1 MKEVMRN
8 MIDWQRIWDDD
19 GIPCWYSPVKIIAY
33 VISFFYRLIINF
45 RNWLYDHKILK
56 ETVLPCPV
64 ISVGNITVGGTGKTP
79 CVIMLAQMLQE
90 NGFKPAILS
99 RGYGG
104 KSINPVNI
112 VSDGQKILL
121 DSKTAGDEPFL
132 IAYALKGIPV
142 ITGAKRIITGK
153 IAIDQ
158 FSADVLICDDAMQHR
173 QIFRDINLVLLDS
186 RSLSGENYML
196 PRGRLREP
204 ITELK
209 RASAIVL
216 TRADEA
222 RQTNGQIEKLFPAKN
237 MPIFRSI
244 HKLKDI
250 VKGDYSAKKSISDLQ
265 GKKVCAFCGIANPD
279 SFRKTLSD
287 ARAQV
292 LSFDIFPDHHHYS
305 QDELEK
311 IKAKFIDCRADFL
324 ISTQKDGARL
334 QECPEFLTMIY
345 MLRIELEIVPSI
357 ESLKKFILDRLAEA
371 QKITGMK
378 PQSKLRGILTSAL
391 RDRSTFQFRCAYSDL
406 QVIRFRNWSFTN
418 KLTTRMPA

>member
-1 MKEVMRN
+1 MRN
-8 MIDWQRIWDDD
+8 MINWQRIWDDD
-19 GIPCWYSPVKIIAY
+19 GNPCWYSPVKIIAY

-45 RNWLYDHKILK
+45 RNWLYDHQIFK
-56 ETVLPCPV
+56 EVALACPV

-79 CVIMLAQMLQE
+79 CVIMLAQMLRE

-132 IAYALKGIPV
+132 IANALKDIPV

-153 IAIDQ
+153 TAIDQ
-158 FSADVLICDDAMQHR
+158 FRADVLICDDAMQHR
-173 QIFRDINLVLLDS
+173 QIFRDIDLVLLDS
-186 RSLSGENYML
+186 RSLSGKNYIL

-222 RQTNGQIEKLFPAKN
+222 RQTNGQIEKLFPAEN

-250 VKGDYSAKKSISDLQ
+250 VKGDYSAQKSISELQ

-287 ARAQV
+287 ADVKV
-292 LSFDIFPDHHHYS
+292 LSFDIFPDHHRYS
-305 QDELEK
+305 QGELEK
-311 IKAKFIDCRADFL
+311 IKAQFIDCRADFL

-334 QECPEFLTMIY
+334 QEFPEFLNMIY
-345 MLRIELEIVPSI
+345 MLRVEMEIIPQDDSF
-357 ESLKKFILDRLAEA
+357 KNFILHRLAA
-371 QKITGMK
+371 ARK
-378 PQSKLRGILTSAL
+378 
-391 RDRSTFQFRCAYSDL
+391 
-406 QVIRFRNWSFTN
+406 N
-418 KLTTRMPA
+418 KVTTRMPS

>member
-1 MKEVMRN
+1 MKEVMRK

-19 GIPCWYSPVKIIAY
+19 GIISCYSPVKIIAY
-33 VISFFYRLIINF
+33 VLSFFYRLIINF
-45 RNWLYDHKILK
+45 RNLLYDHKILK
-56 ETVLPCPV
+56 ETVLSCPV

-121 DSKTAGDEPFL
+121 DSKTSGDEPFL
-132 IAYALKGIPV
+132 ISRMLKGIPV
-142 ITGAKRIITGK
+142 ISGAKRIITGK
-153 IAIDQ
+153 TAIDQ
-158 FSADVLICDDAMQHR
+158 FRADVLICDDAMQHR
-173 QIFRDINLVLLDS
+173 QIFRDINLVLLDG
-186 RSLSGENYML
+186 RSLSGENYIL

-222 RQTNGQIEKLFPAKN
+222 RQTNGQIEKLIQNENIPV
-237 MPIFRSI
+237 FRSI
-244 HKLKDI
+244 HKPKDM
-250 VKGDYSAKKSISDLQ
+250 VKGDYSAQWPISILA

-279 SFRKTLSD
+279 LFRKTLSD
-287 ARAQV
+287 ADVQV
-292 LSFDIFPDHHHYS
+292 LSFDIFPDHHRYS
-305 QDELEK
+305 QGELEK

-334 QECPEFLTMIY
+334 QEFPEFLNMIY
-345 MLRIELEIVPSI
+345 MLRVEMEIIPQDDSF
-357 ESLKKFILDRLAEA
+357 KNFILHRLAA
-371 QKITGMK
+371 ARK
-378 PQSKLRGILTSAL
+378 
-391 RDRSTFQFRCAYSDL
+391 
-406 QVIRFRNWSFTN
+406 N
-418 KLTTRMPA
+418 KVTTRMPS

>member
-1 MKEVMRN
+1 MRN

-19 GIPCWYSPVKIIAY
+19 EIPCWYSPVKIIAY

-45 RNWLYDHKILK
+45 RNWLYDHQIFK
-56 ETVLPCPV
+56 EVALACPV

-79 CVIMLAQMLQE
+79 CVIMLAQMLRE

-121 DSKTAGDEPFL
+121 NSKIAGDEPFL
-132 IAYALKGIPV
+132 IANALKDIPV

-153 IAIDQ
+153 TAIDQ
-158 FSADVLICDDAMQHR
+158 FRADVLICDDAMQHR
-173 QIFRDINLVLLDS
+173 QIFRDIDLVLLDS
-186 RSLSGENYML
+186 RSLSGKNHIL

-216 TRADEA
+216 TRADET
-222 RQTNGQIEKLFPAKN
+222 RQTNGQIEKLFPAEN

-250 VKGDYSAKKSISDLQ
+250 VKGDYSAQKSISELQ

-287 ARAQV
+287 ADVQV
-292 LSFDIFPDHHHYS
+292 LSFDIFSDHHRYS
-305 QDELEK
+305 QGELEK
-311 IKAKFIDCRADFL
+311 IKAKFIDYRADFL

-334 QECPEFLTMIY
+334 QEFPEFLNMIY
-345 MLRIELEIVPSI
+345 LLRVEMKIIPQSD
-357 ESLKKFILDRLAEA
+357 SFKKFILDRLAVA
-371 QKITGMK
+371 RK
-378 PQSKLRGILTSAL
+378 
-391 RDRSTFQFRCAYSDL
+391 
-406 QVIRFRNWSFTN
+406 N
-418 KLTTRMPA
+418 KVTTRMPV